1 MLDFG
6 YYNMDCMDGMKLF
19 PDKHFDIA
27 VVDPPYFSGPE
38 KRNYYGRAVS
48 PIGVQRHYK
57 PSDEWNVPD
66 KAYFEELA
74 RVSKNQIIWVCNYF
88 DYSFGS
94 GRIVWD
100 KYNGESSFS
109 DCEKEN
115 PRLTA
120 KDSQGYWSLK
130 GVLWESLCE
139 GQVITKNIQQRLTGA
154 LCKLKDYEDTGYSPE
169 NVEHLRYILEDAV
182 KELEKCQGQT
192 ELTKEIWHYL
202 RAY

>member
-38 KRNYYGRAVS
+38 KRKYYGRAVS

-74 RVSKNQIIWVCNYF
+74 RVSKNQIIWGCNYF

-100 KYNGESSFS
+100 KCNGEIKICIAIPS
-109 DCEKEN
+109 CE
-115 PRLTA
+115 
-120 KDSQGYWSLK
+120 
-130 GVLWESLCE
+130 
-139 GQVITKNIQQRLTGA
+139 
-154 LCKLKDYEDTGYSPE
+154 
-169 NVEHLRYILEDAV
+169 YIII
-182 KELEKCQGQT
+182 KRTSKP
-192 ELTKEIWHYL
+192 IYL
-202 RAY
+202 FDGF

>member
-1 MLDFG
+1 MILGCMTELPCPYQKDFEG
-6 YYNMDCMDGMKLF
+6 IEHCMKEEGNCEYQILKSE
-19 PDKHFDIA
+19 DK
-27 VVDPPYFSGPE
+27 
-38 KRNYYGRAVS
+38 K
-48 PIGVQRHYK
+48 
-57 PSDEWNVPD
+57 
-66 KAYFEELA
+66 
-74 RVSKNQIIWVCNYF
+74 
-88 DYSFGS
+88 
-94 GRIVWD
+94 
-100 KYNGESSFS
+100 
-109 DCEKEN
+109 KEN

-139 GQVITKNIQQRLTGA
+139 GQVITTGA

>member
-1 MLDFG
+1 MILGCMTELPCPYQKDFDGVEHCLKEEGNCEYQML
-6 YYNMDCMDGMKLF
+6 NNE
-19 PDKHFDIA
+19 DK
-27 VVDPPYFSGPE
+27 
-38 KRNYYGRAVS
+38 K
-48 PIGVQRHYK
+48 
-57 PSDEWNVPD
+57 
-66 KAYFEELA
+66 KA
-74 RVSKNQIIWVCNYF
+74 R
-88 DYSFGS
+88 
-94 GRIVWD
+94 
-100 KYNGESSFS
+100 
-109 DCEKEN
+109 

-202 RAY
+202 RVY